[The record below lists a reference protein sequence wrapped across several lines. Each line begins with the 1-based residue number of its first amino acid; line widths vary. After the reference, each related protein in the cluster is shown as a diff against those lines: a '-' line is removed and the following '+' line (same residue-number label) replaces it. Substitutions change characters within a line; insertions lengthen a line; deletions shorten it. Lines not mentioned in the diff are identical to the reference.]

1 MFASYD
7 FTASNCLNSPSH
19 EAYDDHLSTIMLCHD
34 VICVKATRGQWDSA
48 QPDWEKMRH
57 SACLILTAILGE
69 PISSRQLWT
78 SKKALSPMYHLTPR
92 PFVSSGL
99 KYCSS
104 SLFSYV
110 LPIISLCLPCFWLK
124 MEYKWNKNGAVVILK
139 LSTELLWCWVGMS
152 GRNRTMGRRRRK
164 RRRREG
170 RGGVVVTHSGGD
182 DKAFSLLSQP

>member
-1 MFASYD
+1 
-7 FTASNCLNSPSH
+7 
-19 EAYDDHLSTIMLCHD
+19 
-34 VICVKATRGQWDSA
+34 
-48 QPDWEKMRH
+48 
-57 SACLILTAILGE
+57 
-69 PISSRQLWT
+69 
-78 SKKALSPMYHLTPR
+78 MYHLTPR

-99 KYCSS
+99 STKGEKYCSS

-164 RRRREG
+164 RRREG
-170 RGGVVVTHSGGD
+170 RATPVCASVRLVRRSRKGGKGWDSSSSLPPQGQVAPPTLTRTLSVSCCPRATHLDGKKTLWVCSHTCQL
-182 DKAFSLLSQP
+182 KQW